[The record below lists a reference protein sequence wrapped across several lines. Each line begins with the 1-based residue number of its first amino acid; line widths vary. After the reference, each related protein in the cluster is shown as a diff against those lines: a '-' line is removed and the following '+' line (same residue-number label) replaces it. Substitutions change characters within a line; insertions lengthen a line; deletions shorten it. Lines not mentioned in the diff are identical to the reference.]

1 MKEAEA
7 NLSIP
12 ELLQKLAAETSLLV
26 RQEINLARAE
36 IACTIKA
43 AAKPAA
49 AFSVAGLFGL
59 GAFGAVTA
67 LLIAAIAV
75 ALPVWASALIV
86 TALYGGVAAV
96 ATAIGKT
103 ACKDVNPVPQL
114 TVNTIKEDVR
124 TVRSAIERSR

>member
-1 MKEAEA
+1 MKETEA

-26 RQEINLARAE
+26 RQEIDLGRAE
-36 IACTIKA
+36 IACTIQA

-49 AFSVAGLFGL
+49 AFGIAGLFGL
-59 GAFGAVTA
+59 AAFGAMTA
-67 LLIAAIAV
+67 LLIAGIAA

-96 ATAIGKT
+96 AAAIGKN
-103 ACKDVNPVPQL
+103 ACKNVNVVPQL